1 MQATV
6 QALLEEHVPAL
17 RVTHLGAARARW
29 CRRRRNAFWGEGVKG
44 GWCFVFNGVILTGC
58 CLRPLQPG
66 GPHSSLILYILVH
79 PVLDPVLGDESDD
92 VHSTIY
98 SAQTGVRVQLG
109 TSLT

>member
-6 QALLEEHVPAL
+6 QDLLEKHVPAL

-66 GPHSSLILYILVH
+66 GPHSSLGAVLEMTLLVCK
-79 PVLDPVLGDESDD
+79 LLFARLLQQRNA
-92 VHSTIY
+92 TK
-98 SAQTGVRVQLG
+98 
-109 TSLT
+109 